1 MLIQLFSVHINVKGA
16 VDNPRNDNKLTLYSL
31 ENGLRWRQDF
41 MGNLI
46 GIGYFDEV
54 FNKLDALLVLQIK
67 VQYIPL
73 ERVYQRWLF

>member
-1 MLIQLFSVHINVKGA
+1 
-16 VDNPRNDNKLTLYSL
+16 
-31 ENGLRWRQDF
+31 

-46 GIGYFDEV
+46 GLGYFDDV

-73 ERVYQRWLF
+73 ERVYQR